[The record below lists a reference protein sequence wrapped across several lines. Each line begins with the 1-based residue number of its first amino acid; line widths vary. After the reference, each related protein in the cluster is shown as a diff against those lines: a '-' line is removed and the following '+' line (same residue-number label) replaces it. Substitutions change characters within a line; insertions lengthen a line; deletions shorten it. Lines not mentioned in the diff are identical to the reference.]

1 MKHEQVEATVCAQAS
16 SADTQFRNDLV
27 AMTPVLRGFARRLCA
42 RQDMADDILQTALMR
57 GWAAR
62 DSFTPGTNFRGWMF
76 VILRNQFYTAISKD
90 RYLVS
95 WDPAVAERMLVQ
107 SPSQQHVIHLADVER
122 AIHQLPD
129 KQREVLMLI
138 GVNGASYEEAALRL
152 DCAVGTIKSRLARGR
167 EALAILIDG
176 ADHAS
181 MIEAVHSHQAR

>member
-1 MKHEQVEATVCAQAS
+1 MTHDQIDAAKFARTS
-16 SADTQFRNDLV
+16 SANTQFRDDLV
-27 AMTPVLRGFARRLCA
+27 AMTPILRGFARRLCS
-42 RQDMADDILQTALMR
+42 RPDMADDIVQTALMR

-95 WDPAVAERMLVQ
+95 WDPDMAERMMVQ
-107 SPSQQHVIHLADVER
+107 SPSQQHGIHLADVER
-122 AIHQLPD
+122 AMQLLPT

-152 DCAVGTIKSRLARGR
+152 DCAIGTVKSRLARGR
-167 EALAILIDG
+167 DALAMLIDG
-176 ADHAS
+176 AENYSVIDT
-181 MIEAVHSHQAR
+181 VHSQQE